1 MLEPWL
7 LQGLTYDQACAQ
19 AGLDFRAHNNAQKAA
34 KLPASAQELED
45 ITSPVVRRAVSQTI
59 KVVNA
64 IIREMGEPLVWLHLE
79 LARELSKTLDERRKA
94 EKSMEQNAS
103 ENERL
108 MKEIRETFHMLEPTG
123 QDLVKYRLWKE
134 QDHRCAYSLQYIAP
148 EHLFESGYAEVDH
161 IVPYSISFD
170 DTRSNKVLVL
180 AAENR
185 QKGNRLPLQYL
196 RGERREKFIVW
207 TRTQVRN
214 YRKQRNLLRE
224 SLSEEEQNGFKQRN
238 LQDTQYMARFLL
250 NFIRDHLAFADHPAA
265 GKQRVM
271 ALSGGVTSHL
281 RKRWGLT
288 KVRADGDMHHA
299 LDAAVIAC
307 ATQGMV
313 QQISGYYH
321 RIEGAYLQADEDGG
335 SIHSRTGERFPAPW
349 PHFRDELIQR
359 LSQKP
364 QENLM
369 QLNPA
374 FYSRFDVS
382 SIRPVFVSR
391 MPQHKVTGAAHK
403 ETIKSPKALDDG
415 LLVVKQPLTSLK
427 LDKKTGEIAGYYQ
440 PSSDRLLYEA
450 LRARLQ
456 AYDGDG
462 KKAFAGPEPFR
473 KPKADGTPGPIVR
486 KVKVCEKAS
495 LSVPV
500 HGGQGVADNDSMVRV
515 DVFLVPGEGY
525 YLVPV
530 YVADT
535 RKKELPD
542 RAVVAHKSYSDWK
555 VMDEQ
560 NFIFSLY
567 ADDLIEVEHK
577 SKMTF
582 VLANKESTLPLKWGS
597 KRTVCYYTGMNIST
611 GAISVST
618 HDGAYMISSLGAK
631 TLASLKK
638 YEVGVLGD
646 VREIRREVRQRFR

>member
-1 MLEPWL
+1 
-7 LQGLTYDQACAQ
+7 
-19 AGLDFRAHNNAQKAA
+19 
-34 KLPASAQELED
+34 
-45 ITSPVVRRAVSQTI
+45 
-59 KVVNA
+59 
-64 IIREMGEPLVWLHLE
+64 
-79 LARELSKTLDERRKA
+79 
-94 EKSMEQNAS
+94 
-103 ENERL
+103 
-108 MKEIRETFHMLEPTG
+108 
-123 QDLVKYRLWKE
+123 
-134 QDHRCAYSLQYIAP
+134 
-148 EHLFESGYAEVDH
+148 
-161 IVPYSISFD
+161 
-170 DTRSNKVLVL
+170 
-180 AAENR
+180 
-185 QKGNRLPLQYL
+185 
-196 RGERREKFIVW
+196 
-207 TRTQVRN
+207 
-214 YRKQRNLLRE
+214 
-224 SLSEEEQNGFKQRN
+224 
-238 LQDTQYMARFLL
+238 
-250 NFIRDHLAFADHPAA
+250 
-265 GKQRVM
+265 
-271 ALSGGVTSHL
+271 
-281 RKRWGLT
+281 
-288 KVRADGDMHHA
+288 
-299 LDAAVIAC
+299 
-307 ATQGMV
+307 
-313 QQISGYYH
+313 
-321 RIEGAYLQADEDGG
+321 
-335 SIHSRTGERFPAPW
+335 
-349 PHFRDELIQR
+349 
-359 LSQKP
+359 
-364 QENLM
+364 M

-382 SIRPVFVSR
+382 SIQPVFVSR

-500 HGGQGVADNDSMVRV
+500 HGGQGAADNDSMVRV

-535 RKKELPD
+535 RKKELPN

-577 SKMTF
+577 NEMVF
-582 VLANKESTLPLKWGS
+582 ALANKESTLPPKWGT
-597 KRTVCYYTGMNIST
+597 KRTLCYYVGTDISSGNIKICSPN
-611 GAISVST
+611 
-618 HDGAYMISSLGAK
+618 GAYSLRGLGVK

-638 YEVGVLGD
+638 YEVDALGN